1 MNPDHAR
8 LLRRFA
14 ALPELPMRI
23 AVWRGLLEDKT
34 AVELIDWLQTVLVQ
48 LDAGAPGARLAYGA
62 LIRAEIDTPAG
73 AAVLAQAQ
81 AQDLTRIVGLFS
93 PMPAPLEVNRAEL
106 RGPPLDPDRDVP
118 LGERVSWAR
127 RPDRRT
133 IERLLFDPSP
143 RVVRRLLNNPKL
155 IEADV
160 LRIASRRP
168 TLPSVLEEVF
178 AHARWG
184 QRTGIME
191 ALILNPHTPLRIA
204 CGLVGLLDAQ
214 HARRIAKQP
223 AAHPLVRAAA
233 RARTSTPV
241 S

>member
-1 MNPDHAR
+1 MNPEHAR

-14 ALPELPMRI
+14 ALPEMPMRVAI
-23 AVWRGLLEDKT
+23 WRELLGKRT
-34 AVELIDWLQTVLVQ
+34 PQQVIDWLQSVFAS
-48 LDAGAPGARLAYGA
+48 LDAGAPGGRLAYAA
-62 LIRAEIDTPAG
+62 LIRVEIDTPAG
-73 AAVLAQAQ
+73 AAVLAEAHAQ
-81 AQDLTRIVGLFS
+81 GLSRIVGLFS
-93 PMPAPLEVNRAEL
+93 PMPAPLTVNRAEL

-133 IERLLFDPSP
+133 IERLLFDPNP
-143 RVVRRLLNNPKL
+143 RVVGRLLNNPKL
-155 IEADV
+155 TEADV

-168 TLPSVLEEVF
+168 TLPAVLEEVF

-184 QRTGIME
+184 QRPGIME

-233 RARTSTPV
+233 RAR
-241 S
+241 